1 MREDATHRIH
11 APHCLW
17 ITSYPQATASITQ
30 RTQFPRTV
38 RTVSPHPTPLPQ
50 TLAVHGFTCAQAF
63 AAGVTRN
70 RLRASDLCAPYWGVR
85 AAANT
90 SDPLAHIRAAA
101 PFLSS
106 HQALAS
112 ISAAQLLGLPLPS
125 RLRDH
130 PELIVASPVSAARSK
145 RHGVRPMRMRNDRFA
160 TVRFEGIPILT
171 PRALAA
177 SLSRDL
183 DSTEL
188 TVVLD
193 ALCSEARNYPGRR
206 YRAQALLTSEEIRK
220 IPQQFARMHGIATL
234 REACEQAESGVES
247 PMETVLRV
255 QLISAGFP
263 KPEINATIRL
273 SNGRTTRPDLLYR
286 DARVLIEYLGDHHR
300 TDRSTWEHDVERS
313 RDLAAAGYIELQVT
327 ASDLQQPR
335 FGRLVARLRQLL

>member
-1 MREDATHRIH
+1 
-11 APHCLW
+11 
-17 ITSYPQATASITQ
+17 
-30 RTQFPRTV
+30 
-38 RTVSPHPTPLPQ
+38 
-50 TLAVHGFTCAQAF
+50 
-63 AAGVTRN
+63 
-70 RLRASDLCAPYWGVR
+70 
-85 AAANT
+85 
-90 SDPLAHIRAAA
+90 
-101 PFLSS
+101 
-106 HQALAS
+106 
-112 ISAAQLLGLPLPS
+112 
-125 RLRDH
+125 
-130 PELIVASPVSAARSK
+130 
-145 RHGVRPMRMRNDRFA
+145 MRNDRFA
-160 TVRFEGIPILT
+160 TVRFEGIPILS

-206 YRAQALLTSEEIRK
+206 YRAQALLSSEEIRK
-220 IPQQFARMHGIATL
+220 IPQQFARMHGIGTL

-255 QLISAGFP
+255 QLIAAGFP
-263 KPEINATIRL
+263 NPEINATFRL
-273 SNGRTTRPDLLYR
+273 SNGRTIRPDLLYR

-335 FGRLVARLRQLL
+335 FGRLVARLHQLL

>member
-1 MREDATHRIH
+1 M
-11 APHCLW
+11 
-17 ITSYPQATASITQ
+17 
-30 RTQFPRTV
+30 
-38 RTVSPHPTPLPQ
+38 SPHPTPLPQ

-125 RLRDH
+125 RLRDY

-160 TVRFEGIPILT
+160 AVRFEGIPILS

-193 ALCSEARNYPGRR
+193 ALCSEAQNYPGRR
-206 YRAQALLTSEEIRK
+206 YRAQALLSSEEIRK
-220 IPQQFARMHGIATL
+220 IPQQFARMHGIGTL

-255 QLISAGFP
+255 QLIAAGFP

-273 SNGRTTRPDLLYR
+273 SNGRTIRPDLLYR